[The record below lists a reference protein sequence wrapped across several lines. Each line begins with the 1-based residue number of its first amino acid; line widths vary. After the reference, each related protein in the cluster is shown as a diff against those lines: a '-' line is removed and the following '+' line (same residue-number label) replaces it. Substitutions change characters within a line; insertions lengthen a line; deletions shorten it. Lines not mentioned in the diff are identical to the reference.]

1 MYSYPL
7 SGPWN
12 QDGTPNVLECMTT
25 SPPLPFFGLV
35 VTLVAFV
42 APAQSQCDST
52 HLPAHFAEI
61 ASSVRERVTRG
72 ELPSIAIAVAQHGS
86 IVCEEAW
93 GWADREKQVPAT
105 PNTVYAAGSVAKALT
120 GAATFMLAGRGKIRL
135 DDAPERYG
143 IRVRAHAGTGIT
155 IRQLLSMTA
164 GIEHGWFYNYGS
176 ALDSKELLNR
186 YAIGAFPPGQH
197 FIYSNFSFGVLG
209 EIVERAGKR
218 PFLEFM
224 RDELLH
230 PLHMTSSGFN
240 LAGRDVAIGYRKDK
254 AVPPHTF
261 EPEAGGGFYTS
272 AHDLAL
278 FGLLQIDSAQKLIIP
293 ERMKEMHTAMHPFET
308 DQQIKSGYTSGWGVF
323 NFKDGSSVLI
333 SNGRVLAGSAT
344 LLVLPKAGVVI
355 ACLTNTASEAMDH
368 LAFQFAE
375 LFSSGVSANLE
386 SAFKEIEAAE
396 TSRPFHADPSQ
407 LGTWVGT
414 VDTPKGTLPAR
425 MQITGDDH
433 MQIGFEHGAMV
444 PVEGLGV
451 EQGFLSGEAAT
462 SLSLPETGNQPSKL
476 QLQLLWIDGIRLIG
490 TVRTE
495 STGDLPRFGLPVYI
509 SLSRQK

>member
-1 MYSYPL
+1 
-7 SGPWN
+7 
-12 QDGTPNVLECMTT
+12 MTT
-25 SPPLPFFGLV
+25 SPLLPFGGLV
-35 VTLVAFV
+35 ITLVAFG
-42 APAQSQCDST
+42 APAHSQCDST
-52 HLPAHFAEI
+52 HLPARFVEA
-61 ASSVRERVTRG
+61 ASSVRERVTKG

-176 ALDSKELLNR
+176 DLDRKELLHR
-186 YAIGAFPPGQH
+186 YAISAFPPGQH

-209 EIVERAGKR
+209 EVVERAGKR
-218 PFLEFM
+218 PFSELV
-224 RDELLH
+224 RDELLN

-240 LAGRDVAIGYRKDK
+240 LTGRGVAIGYSKGK
-254 AVPPHTF
+254 AVPPHSF
-261 EPEAGGGFYTS
+261 EPAAGGGFYTS

-278 FGLLQIDSAQKLIIP
+278 FGLFQIDPAQKLIIP

-308 DQQIKSGYTSGWGVF
+308 DQKIKSGYTSGWGVF
-323 NFKDGSSVLI
+323 NFKDGSSVFI

-344 LLVLPKAGVVI
+344 LLVLPKTGVVI

-368 LAFQFAE
+368 LAFQFAD

-386 SAFKEIEAAE
+386 SAFKEIEVAE
-396 TSRPFHADPSQ
+396 TSRPFHADQSQ
-407 LGTWVGT
+407 RGAWVGT
-414 VDTPKGTLPAR
+414 VDTPKGKLPVR
-425 MQITGDDH
+425 MQITADDH
-433 MQIGFEHGAMV
+433 VRIGFEHGAMV
-444 PVEGLGV
+444 PVKGLGI
-451 EQGFLSGEAAT
+451 EQGFLSGEAVT
-462 SLSLPETGNQPSKL
+462 SFSLPETGNQPSKV
-476 QLQLLWIDGIRLIG
+476 QLQLLWIDGNRLIG

-509 SLSRQK
+509 SLSKQN

>member
-1 MYSYPL
+1 
-7 SGPWN
+7 
-12 QDGTPNVLECMTT
+12 MTT
-25 SPPLPFFGLV
+25 SPLLPFGGLV

-52 HLPAHFAEI
+52 HLPARFAEV
-61 ASSVRERVTRG
+61 ASVVRERVTKG
-72 ELPSIAIAVAQHGS
+72 EMPSIAIAVAQHGS

-105 PNTVYAAGSVAKALT
+105 PKTVYAAGSVAKALT

-143 IRVRAHAGTGIT
+143 IHVRVHAGTGIT

-176 ALDSKELLNR
+176 DLNRTKLLNR
-186 YAIGAFPPGQH
+186 YAISAFPPGQH

-218 PFLEFM
+218 PFPEFM
-224 RDELLH
+224 RDELLN

-240 LAGRDVAIGYRKDK
+240 LAGRGVAIGYRKDK

-278 FGLLQIDSAQKLIIP
+278 FGLFQIDSAQKLIAP
-293 ERMKEMHTAMHPFET
+293 ERMKEMHTLET
-308 DQQIKSGYTSGWGVF
+308 DQQIKSSYTSGWGIF

-355 ACLTNTASEAMDH
+355 ACLTNTASEATDD
-368 LAFQFAE
+368 LAFQFGD
-375 LFSSGVSANLE
+375 LFSSGLLANFD
-386 SAFKEIEAAE
+386 SKRKEIEAAE
-396 TSRPFHADPSQ
+396 TSRPFHADPSKV
-407 LGTWVGT
+407 GTWVGT
-414 VDTPKGTLPAR
+414 VDTPKGKLPVR

-433 MQIGFEHGAMV
+433 VQIGFEHGAMV
-444 PVEGLGV
+444 PVEGLGI

-476 QLQLLWIDGIRLIG
+476 QLQLLWVGG
-490 TVRTE
+490 TT
-495 STGDLPRFGLPVYI
+495 
-509 SLSRQK
+509 